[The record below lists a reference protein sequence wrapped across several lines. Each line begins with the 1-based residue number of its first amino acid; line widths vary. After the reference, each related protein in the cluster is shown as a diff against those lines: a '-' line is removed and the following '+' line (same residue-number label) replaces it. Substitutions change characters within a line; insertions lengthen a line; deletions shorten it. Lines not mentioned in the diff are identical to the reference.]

1 MVQRIIP
8 GGQNAQ
14 DPISNNTMLQ
24 RTGPIALKIF
34 QVRNVF
40 LYLNLFFILD
50 QFRWTCNLIV
60 GLIRFRCAG

>member
-14 DPISNNTMLQ
+14 DPILNNTMLQ
-24 RTGPIALKIF
+24 RTGLIALKIF

-40 LYLNLFFILD
+40 LYLSLFFILI
-50 QFRWTCNLIV
+50 NV
-60 GLIRFRCAG
+60 AGPVIQYLV